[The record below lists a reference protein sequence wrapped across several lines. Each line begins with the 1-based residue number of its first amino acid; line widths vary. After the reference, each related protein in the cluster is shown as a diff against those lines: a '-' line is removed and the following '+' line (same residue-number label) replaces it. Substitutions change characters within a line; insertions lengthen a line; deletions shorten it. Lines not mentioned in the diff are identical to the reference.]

1 MSTPRKSTT
10 WGKLN
15 LDGQTYGVLGG
26 FHLGKELWE
35 KYKVYQGEDKCLITT
50 APWSVM
56 RVEWTIEDNQIYL
69 VRLCG
74 ENLLKKLTGSE
85 KLLADWVDKMELSVK
100 RKKVCKNY
108 ERKNSYLIEED
119 KIYLTFDHGKL
130 IDVHKETELYKDVE
144 LRSYIERSPAY
155 VTLRLDSRDLLLYLD
170 EPKDRLDEDML
181 FPLVSDFIDKML
193 QEGGKDDISLDYA
206 DLKNILESGEITI
219 FGSSKGR
226 DIEEMIGSL
235 VDSITDEIFEAKG
248 CLVHLAMHEKY
259 PTSSVREIVNGIER
273 KLGMDKTDSSDNYM
287 EKINPFYFGT
297 LLSDELAEDEVL
309 IRILV
314 SI

>member
-15 LDGQTYGVLGG
+15 FDGKTYRVLGG

-50 APWSVM
+50 APWSSIH
-56 RVEWTIEDNQIYL
+56 VEWIIENNQIYL
-69 VRLCG
+69 VRFCG
-74 ENLLKKLTGSE
+74 KKLLKKLTGSE

-100 RKKVCKNY
+100 RKKVCTNY
-108 ERKNSYLIEED
+108 ERRNSHIIEEE
-119 KIYLTFDHGKL
+119 KIYVTFDHGKL
-130 IDVHKETELYKDVE
+130 IDMHKETQLYKDVE
-144 LRSYIERSPAY
+144 LRNYIERKPAY
-155 VTLRLDSRDLLLYLD
+155 ATLRIDSRDLLSYLD
-170 EPKDRLDEDML
+170 ESKDRPDEDML
-181 FPLVSDFIDKML
+181 FPLVVDRINKIL
-193 QEGGKDDISLDYA
+193 QEGSEDDISLNYA
-206 DLKNILESGEITI
+206 DLKNILESGEVTI

-226 DIEEMIGSL
+226 DIVEMVGSL
-235 VDSITDEIFEAKG
+235 VESITDEIFEAKG

-259 PTSSVREIVNGIER
+259 PISSVRGIVNDIES
-273 KLGMDKTDSSDNYM
+273 KLGMDETRPY
-287 EKINPFYFGT
+287 YFGT
-297 LLSDELAEDEVL
+297 LLSDGLAEDEVL